1 MTHDPHQ
8 AAEASAFALMPQA
21 GPAAIDTTGDLFGF
35 DADDLEHW
43 QAERTTRRQRV
54 SPGPDLFSGLSAA
67 SQEVGHNQATGT
79 HCRSGLAS

>member
-8 AAEASAFALMPQA
+8 SAEASAFALMPQS

-43 QAERTTRRQRV
+43 HQDQRQRRQRAAE
-54 SPGPDLFSGLSAA
+54 GPDLFD
-67 SQEVGHNQATGT
+67 
-79 HCRSGLAS
+79 

>member
-8 AAEASAFALMPQA
+8 AAEASAFALTPQA

-43 QAERTTRRQRV
+43 QAERTTRRQRAAE
-54 SPGPDLFSGLSAA
+54 GADLFD
-67 SQEVGHNQATGT
+67 
-79 HCRSGLAS
+79 

>member
-43 QAERTTRRQRV
+43 HQDQQSRRQQAND
-54 SPGPDLFSGLSAA
+54 GADLFD
-67 SQEVGHNQATGT
+67 
-79 HCRSGLAS
+79 

>member
-43 QAERTTRRQRV
+43 HQDQQSRRRRAPV
-54 SPGPDLFSGLSAA
+54 GPDLFR
-67 SQEVGHNQATGT
+67 EM
-79 HCRSGLAS
+79 

>member
-8 AAEASAFALMPQA
+8 AAEAQAFALMPKA

-43 QAERTTRRQRV
+43 HQDQRQRRQRATEE
-54 SPGPDLFSGLSAA
+54 PGLFD
-67 SQEVGHNQATGT
+67 
-79 HCRSGLAS
+79 